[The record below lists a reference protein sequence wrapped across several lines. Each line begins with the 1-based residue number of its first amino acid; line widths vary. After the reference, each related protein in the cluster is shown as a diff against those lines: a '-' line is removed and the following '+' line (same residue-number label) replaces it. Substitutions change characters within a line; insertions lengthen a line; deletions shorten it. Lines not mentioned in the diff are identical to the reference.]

1 MAGWAG
7 LIPCRKSEPRQWCS
21 GHSCPGFRDWL
32 LRSHSLFLG
41 QRNPQT
47 SCGPQFGSSSFEEGQ
62 TDHLGWCTGRL
73 NVGGDSRNRIHFA
86 IARPWERE
94 RKGRDIRKE
103 HLGIQNENGG
113 WQGQSWRVVF
123 TGSIAGPV
131 LSTWK
136 REDMCWRVDPN
147 PRRLQPESGWAQQ
160 GPGCSEN
167 TEIKCHGPPS
177 SWSMLCTDQ
186 AYRTIWLLSSVPKK
200 VFVAL
205 FTDLSVITLLYD
217 YRRE

>member
-7 LIPCRKSEPRQWCS
+7 LIPCRKSEPRKWCS

-147 PRRLQPESGWAQQ
+147 PRRLQPESGEPSRGLAALKTLKLSATVPRALDRCSAQIRHIELSDYSLQ
-160 GPGCSEN
+160 FPRRC
-167 TEIKCHGPPS
+167 
-177 SWSMLCTDQ
+177 
-186 AYRTIWLLSSVPKK
+186 LL
-200 VFVAL
+200 L
-205 FTDLSVITLLYD
+205 FLQI
-217 YRRE
+217 